1 MFDTGTL
8 VPIAFFLSVSFIL
21 VGITKVIS
29 DGRTRRRLIEAGAS
43 PELARAIVAAPK
55 DDPGLY
61 SALRWGI
68 LTGAVGLA
76 LILIQFLPYRSDE
89 PIVFA
94 GDFNI
99 TAARSEAL
107 RVLAGAESLT
117 GATATG
123 IDQVL
128 SRGLRG
134 APGEPW
140 PVARRTVEGRILSDH
155 PPVDRELT

>member
-89 PIVFA
+89 PIVFGVILVFAAA
-94 GDFNI
+94 GFLGYYVSVRRLVRSKERGG
-99 TAARSEAL
+99 AATGFARIPAL
-107 RVLAGAESLT
+107 RVEPCLT
-117 GATATG
+117 P
-123 IDQVL
+123 
-128 SRGLRG
+128 
-134 APGEPW
+134 APWSPS
-140 PVARRTVEGRILSDH
+140 PSF
-155 PPVDRELT
+155 